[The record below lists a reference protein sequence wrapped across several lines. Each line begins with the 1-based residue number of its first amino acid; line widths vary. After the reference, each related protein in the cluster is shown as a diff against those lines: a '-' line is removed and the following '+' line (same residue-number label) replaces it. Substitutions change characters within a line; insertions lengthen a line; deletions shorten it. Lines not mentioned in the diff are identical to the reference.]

1 MKTKLKYLLMLVF
14 LLAGVSA
21 KAQETD
27 KKQPKVTTVVIQT
40 SAECGECKER
50 LEGHLNYTKGVVFS
64 ELDLETM
71 KLTVKYKTSVLTAD
85 AIKKEVSGLGYD
97 ADEVKADPKAYEAL
111 PSCCKAGGMEHKE

>member
-1 MKTKLKYLLMLVF
+1 MKIKLRYTLMLVF
-14 LLAGVSA
+14 LLAGLSTN
-21 KAQETD
+21 AQETD

-71 KLTVKYKTSVLTAD
+71 QLTVKYKTSVISAD
-85 AIKKEVSGLGYD
+85 VIKKEVSGLGYD
-97 ADEVKADPKAYEAL
+97 ADEVKADPKAYDEL
-111 PSCCKAGGMEHKE
+111 PSCCKAGGMERK